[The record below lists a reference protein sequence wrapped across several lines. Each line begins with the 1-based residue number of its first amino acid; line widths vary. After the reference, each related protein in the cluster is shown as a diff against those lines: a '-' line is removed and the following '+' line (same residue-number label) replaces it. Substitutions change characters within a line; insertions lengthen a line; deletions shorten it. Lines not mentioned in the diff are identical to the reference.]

1 MNPRIGRNS
10 YYNCAAGANPM
21 RFCVEDL
28 VHGRRVEP
36 VRIDNE
42 ILYTLVPTRLVRR
55 YVRDPKLLAR
65 LDALI
70 RAGRVYDPQ
79 RYRADAGLRRMIDV
93 TLTELNQVRKFKRY
107 YPEPTDTS
115 F

>member
-1 MNPRIGRNS
+1 M
-10 YYNCAAGANPM
+10 
-21 RFCVEDL
+21 
-28 VHGRRVEP
+28 
-36 VRIDNE
+36 
-42 ILYTLVPTRLVRR
+42 
-55 YVRDPKLLAR
+55 
-65 LDALI
+65 
-70 RAGRVYDPQ
+70 YDPQ